1 MSNVKLE
8 NKTNKKFMI
17 LSFLGIIMVVSG
29 HTLNGDPIRLFNN
42 FFPINS
48 FFMPMFIFIS
58 GYFFKDENLD
68 NPKKFFIKK
77 FKNLLVYYFSWNIFY
92 GIIMKF
98 LFMIGL
104 SSNNVTLNL
113 KTLFISPFVDGQQFS
128 LNAPAWF
135 IPTLFTVEMLY
146 WVIRKYS
153 KKKIQ
158 NFFELIIF
166 IILNIISVIIAE
178 NGNYNLS
185 FLPILK
191 VMFFMIFYI
200 LGHYYKIY
208 YEKIDEKLY
217 TPYILCLLIIIN
229 LFVINIYSNINF
241 SGLYSLSGFGS
252 VACFVPLI
260 TGITGIY
267 FFLKISQ
274 VLTNSLGESKIVN
287 LISNH
292 TKDICMH
299 HIFSMYFFSIIIY
312 LINLIFPLPL
322 YDSTSFINGTGWYFY
337 YFNNS
342 TFSFIYFL
350 IGIFGSIGISKIENR
365 FYNFC
370 KRRKK

>member
-1 MSNVKLE
+1 
-8 NKTNKKFMI
+8 
-17 LSFLGIIMVVSG
+17 MVVSG

-77 FKNLLVYYFSWNIFY
+77 AKNLLVYYFYWNIFY

-113 KTLFISPFVDGQQFS
+113 KTLFISPFIDGQQFS

-153 KKKIQ
+153 KKKIC
-158 NFFELIIF
+158 NFFALIIF
-166 IILNIISVIIAE
+166 IILNIISVIIAQ
-178 NGNYNLS
+178 NGNYNLF

-191 VMFFMIFYI
+191 IMFFMIFYI

-217 TPYILCLLIIIN
+217 TPFILCLLIIIN

-241 SGLYSLSGFGS
+241 PGLYSLSGFGS
-252 VACFVPLI
+252 VTCFIPLI

-299 HIFSMYFFSIIIY
+299 HIFSMYFLSIIIY

-322 YDSTSFINGTGWYFY
+322 YDSNSFINGTGWYFY

-370 KRRKK
+370 KRRKYNEEKQST